1 MAALAIEQSYS
12 QVADFVSDQIAS
24 FWGVVL
30 FVITSSIYLFGSF
43 VILEMIKA
51 KNRESGLTSMRMVE
65 FIITIIQYILSSIV
79 VIVILQVLFITQY
92 NKDLLTAT
100 YNISYLSSIF
110 LTVILAWKLFSWYK
124 IQKKANSSTVW
135 SGGSIHCT

>member
-24 FWGVVL
+24 FWGIVL

-43 VILEMIKA
+43 VILEMIKT

-65 FIITIIQYILSSIV
+65 FIITIIQYVLSSI
-79 VIVILQVLFITQY
+79 IVMLSYRYYLAPSITRIY
-92 NKDLLTAT
+92 
-100 YNISYLSSIF
+100 
-110 LTVILAWKLFSWYK
+110 
-124 IQKKANSSTVW
+124 
-135 SGGSIHCT
+135 